1 MAVDLEK
8 LKREAANGSTVAQTI
23 VGSQLL
29 DGVDTEADHATA
41 FELLTLAANA
51 GAPRAM
57 FHLARMYA
65 EGLAVE
71 QNAEKATALF
81 EAASAKGEFLA
92 HIYLARAHLLTDQ
105 SRAAHYYR
113 LAADLQD
120 VLLKSDEMQE
130 AVDFLASELNP
141 DRDLSH

>member
-8 LKREAANGSTVAQTI
+8 LKLEAAKGSTVAQTI

-29 DGVDTEADHATA
+29 DGVNTDVDYETA
-41 FELLTLAANA
+41 FDLLSKAADS

-65 EGLAVE
+65 DGLAVE
-71 QNAEKATALF
+71 RNAERATELF
-81 EAASAKGEFLA
+81 QAASDKGEFLA

-105 SRAAHYYR
+105 GRAAHYYT
-113 LAADLQD
+113 LAAELQD
-120 VLLKSDEMQE
+120 VLLESDEMRE
-130 AVDFLASELNP
+130 AVEFLASDLNP
-141 DRDLSH
+141 RRTN